1 MSYILDALRRADAER
16 DRGRVPGI
24 HAQVPPPAADD
35 PVPRRGGEA
44 SPARWIAVGVALG
57 LLVVFGAWLW
67 LGREAPPATLPAA
80 AMNPPPPI
88 PQPEPRP
95 APPPPAPAPAATAER
110 PADAL
115 PPIEQRPTAEAA
127 AAAARKA
134 AAAASRPG
142 APASAPAAAAPPAA
156 APPQGAGR
164 IYGRHEL
171 PEEIRRQL
179 PAVTIGGSIYS
190 PSPANR
196 FVVINGQVVHEG
208 GSVGPDHVLETIKLK
223 SAVLRFQG
231 YRYELLF

>member
-35 PVPRRGGEA
+35 PAPRRGGT
-44 SPARWIAVGVALG
+44 SPWRWIVLGAVLG
-57 LLVVFGAWLW
+57 LLVVLAAWLW
-67 LGREAPPATLPAA
+67 LGREPAPAPMPPPVAT
-80 AMNPPPPI
+80 NPPPPI
-88 PQPEPRP
+88 PQPEARP
-95 APPPPAPAPAATAER
+95 APLPAPPAAAEPAADL
-110 PADAL
+110 PA
-115 PPIEQRPTAEAA
+115 PIEQRPTTEAV

-134 AAAASRPG
+134 AGAASRP
-142 APASAPAAAAPPAA
+142 AATASGPPTTATSAAPAASA
-156 APPQGAGR
+156 QGAGR

-190 PSPANR
+190 PNPANR

-208 GSVGPDHVLETIKLK
+208 GTIGPDHVLESIRLK
-223 SAVLRFQG
+223 SAVLRFRNF
-231 YRYELLF
+231 RYELLF

>member
-35 PVPRRGGEA
+35 PAPRRGGA
-44 SPARWIAVGVALG
+44 SPWRWIALGAGLG
-57 LLVVFGAWLW
+57 LLVVFAAWWW
-67 LGREAPPATLPAA
+67 LGRETAPAMPPVAT
-80 AMNPPPPI
+80 MNPPPPI
-88 PQPEPRP
+88 PQPEARP
-95 APPPPAPAPAATAER
+95 MPPPGAP
-110 PADAL
+110 L
-115 PPIEQRPTAEAA
+115 PPPTT
-127 AAAARKA
+127 
-134 AAAASRPG
+134 AAASRP
-142 APASAPAAAAPPAA
+142 ALPASAPAGALPAA
-156 APPQGAGR
+156 AGTPGASAPQGAAR

-171 PEEIRRQL
+171 PDEIRRQL

-190 PSPANR
+190 PNPANR

-208 GSVGPDHVLETIKLK
+208 GTIGPDHVLESIRLK